1 MAAPQGPFCNIR
13 LLILH
18 RYAPGIKKGGAQ
30 PCSIENFGRRGKPV
44 KRLRLIPAEKAFVL
58 ALNQI
63 TPAWPGA
70 LGVEQRS
77 ETLT

>member
-13 LLILH
+13 LLIVH

-44 KRLRLIPAEKAFVL
+44 KKQRFIPAEKAF
-58 ALNQI
+58 AYASKFQGM
-63 TPAWPGA
+63 PGCT
-70 LGVEQRS
+70 VS
-77 ETLT
+77 VI